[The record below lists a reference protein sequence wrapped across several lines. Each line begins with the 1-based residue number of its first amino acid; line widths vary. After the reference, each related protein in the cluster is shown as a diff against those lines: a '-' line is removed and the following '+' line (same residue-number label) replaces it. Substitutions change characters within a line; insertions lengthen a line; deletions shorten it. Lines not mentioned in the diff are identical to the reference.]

1 MRARVAAACG
11 GLLAVLAAAPAAGTD
26 AAGGADWIED
36 GALCL
41 RIAPERDG
49 DGRLRAAALREPRY
63 RVGLRRPHQGCQD
76 VDGAPIAA
84 AALAAHLEALRESAE
99 RAAQS
104 VCASGFR
111 LSVDE
116 AQTPQLLAQG
126 CDAAAVAPAPAHSAG
141 SNRAADAA
149 AAVQRI
155 DPLARWHALRER
167 LQPDGLRIDGAWD
180 RDRAGN
186 RSDSELHLRGK
197 AHWQGGPHR
206 IELELEHQQRRRDG
220 ALRKN
225 QQLGSLSWNAD
236 FGEHWFV
243 QTELQLERD
252 RVNIESFSLD
262 YLLTQVASGVGPRW
276 RPHPS
281 FELRLAAQWY
291 RLRLSLLDLDASVY
305 ADGPAA
311 FAQAHWRPLPRLSFS
326 ADARLARWPDG
337 SDGLDLNAELLF
349 DLSRTTG
356 LGLRREIN
364 RNTASLNRAD
374 EDDVELF
381 LRYRF

>member
-1 MRARVAAACG
+1 MRRWPVAAG
-11 GLLAVLAAAPAAGTD
+11 GLLAALLGAPVQAASD
-26 AAGGADWIED
+26 GAWIED

-41 RIAPERDG
+41 RIAPERDTQ
-49 DGRLRAAALREPRY
+49 GRLRAEALHEPRY
-63 RVGLRRPHQGCQD
+63 RLGLRLPERGCRAVQGTTLGAGTLAEHL
-76 VDGAPIAA
+76 DG
-84 AALAAHLEALRESAE
+84 LRVAAE
-99 RAAQS
+99 RMVAMG
-104 VCASGFR
+104 CADGVR
-111 LSVDE
+111 LSGPE
-116 AQTPQLLAQG
+116 GEQ
-126 CDAAAVAPAPAHSAG
+126 APALSAPACAAGQSPSA
-141 SNRAADAA
+141 APDADRV
-149 AAVQRI
+149 AVTPAEAP
-155 DPLARWHALRER
+155 PLAHWRALRER

-236 FGEHWFV
+236 VGEHWFV

-252 RVNIESFSLD
+252 RVSIESFSLD
-262 YLLTQVASGVGPRW
+262 YLLTQLASGIGPRW
-276 RPHPS
+276 RPHPA
-281 FELRLAAQWY
+281 FELRVAAQWY
-291 RLRLSLLDLDASVY
+291 RLRLSLLDLGASVY
-305 ADGPAA
+305 ADGPTA

-337 SDGLDLNAELLF
+337 SDGLDFNAELLF
-349 DLSRTTG
+349 DLSRSTG

>member
-1 MRARVAAACG
+1 MRARVVAALSG
-11 GLLAVLAAAPAAGTD
+11 MLALLAAAPAPGTD
-26 AAGGADWIED
+26 VASRADWVED

-49 DGRLRAAALREPRY
+49 AGRLRAEALREPHY
-63 RVGLRRPHQGCQD
+63 RLGVRRPHQGCQD

-84 AALAAHLEALRESAE
+84 AALAAHLDALRESAE
-99 RAAQS
+99 RSAQLG
-104 VCASGFR
+104 CASGFR
-111 LSVDE
+111 LNVDE

-126 CDAAAVAPAPAHSAG
+126 CDAAAEAPVPVHSAG
-141 SNRAADAA
+141 SNSAVDAA
-149 AAVQRI
+149 AQVQRI
-155 DPLARWHALRER
+155 DPLARWRALRDR

-225 QQLGSLSWNAD
+225 QQLGSLSWSAD

-243 QTELQLERD
+243 QTELQAERD

-262 YLLTQVASGVGPRW
+262 YLLTQVASGIGPRW
-276 RPHPS
+276 RPHSS

-291 RLRLSLLDLDASVY
+291 RLRLSLLDLGISVY

-311 FAQAHWRPLPRLSFS
+311 FAQAHWRPLPRLSLS
-326 ADARLARWPDG
+326 ADARFARWPDG
-337 SDGLDLNAELLF
+337 SDGLDLKAELLF